1 LLSQQ
6 QISENSQISDFHFDY
21 HKMNISTTATG
32 FVFSAMVFLLV
43 TASVLCQSS
52 SNVLAQSGDNNG
64 IINLNQPLYSE
75 HFKLTSQKDVI
86 INGTKATEATFSGN
100 GTTNGIHIT
109 SNGHGFIIPRAGG
122 VVYIKGKADFVTA
135 QPSSGKATYA
145 FQAIGNYGIA
155 LFNPNAT
162 GNLSFL
168 SNTVALYKVDMNS
181 NGTNM
186 FTMWKWGK

>member
-1 LLSQQ
+1 
-6 QISENSQISDFHFDY
+6 
-21 HKMNISTTATG
+21 MNVSTRANG
-32 FVFSAMVFLLV
+32 FVFSTMVLLLV
-43 TASVLCQSS
+43 TAGALYQS
-52 SNVLAQSGDNNG
+52 SNVLAQSDDNDG

-75 HFKLTSQKDVI
+75 HFKLTSQKAVV
-86 INGTKATEATFSGN
+86 INGTEAIEATFSGN
-100 GTTNGIHIT
+100 GTTNGIRIT

-122 VVYIKGKADFVTA
+122 VVYITGKADFVTTP
-135 QPSSGKATYA
+135 QSSGKATYA

-168 SNTVALYKVDMNS
+168 SNAVAVYKVDMNS
-181 NGTNM
+181 NGTNT